1 MSYADLTCFDV
12 DVNAGIACTTIA
24 NGPINLLDGKFF
36 VEMAS
41 LIRRFEESSD
51 VRVIVFKS
59 ANPSFFLAHADIT
72 EFTSLPS
79 EPPFRG
85 GRAGGVIGALDRLR
99 TMAKP
104 SIALIAGICR
114 GGGSEFALACDMR
127 FAAIGKAVF
136 GQPEAGLGIT
146 PGAGAMTRLA
156 RLVGRGRALEI
167 LLGSG
172 DFSAEEAQLY
182 GWINRAVPAE
192 DLDKFG
198 MDLAQHIASFPPE
211 TVALIKQHLQ
221 HGEEQLGQALIFE
234 EQSFLRSANFPEA
247 KERMRIA
254 LKHGLQTVPVETA
267 SISELWDRDR
277 KSVV

>member
-1 MSYADLTCFDV
+1 MPYADLTCFDV
-12 DVNAGIACTTIA
+12 DVSAGVACTTIC
-24 NGPINLLDGKFF
+24 NGPINLLDSKFF

-41 LIRRFEESSD
+41 LFRRLEESSD

-72 EFTSLPS
+72 EFTSLPT
-79 EPPFRG
+79 EPPVRG
-85 GRAGGVIGALDRLR
+85 ERPGGVIGALDRLR

-104 SIALIAGICR
+104 SIALISGMCR

-156 RLVGRGRALEI
+156 RLAGRGRALEI

-182 GWINRAVPAE
+182 GWINRALPAE
-192 DLDKFG
+192 DLEKFV
-198 MDLAQHIASFPPE
+198 MDLALRIASFPPE

-221 HGEEQLGQALIFE
+221 HGEGQIGQALILE
-234 EQSFLRSANFPEA
+234 EKHFLRSANFPVA
-247 KERMRIA
+247 QERMRIA
-254 LKHGLQTVPVETA
+254 LEQGLQSEPVETA
-267 SISELWDRDR
+267 PISRLWD
-277 KSVV
+277 KMGQVHA